1 MSKRDRR
8 ERQKHTVRLTAP
20 AAGRQPRGASPQ
32 PSAASGPGAWLTPRR
47 AALLLLV
54 VGLAVY
60 LNTLF
65 NDFVIDDRL
74 QIVDNPYVHKLEG
87 LRQIFTSDV
96 WAFAGEKGPGVYY
109 RPLMYAC
116 WVPVWRV
123 CEASPVGYHVLNV
136 LLHAGV
142 ALVVALWLLR
152 MQANPTTAWLAALLF
167 AVHPVHTEAVAWISA
182 LPDLQCALFFLL
194 GFWLY
199 LGAERAEG
207 WRRYA
212 LLTGV
217 GVCVLLAL
225 LAKEIGV
232 ALPAMLFL
240 YGLERRRRETGNSR
254 EGQTAAAPSR
264 RSEKLFFY
272 VALALA
278 VIAYLLMRRQALG
291 GANVASALPV
301 GVGARLMAG
310 WVGLLY
316 WYTRLLVL
324 PVRLSAFHVLPL
336 PTGFLDPPVLAGLA
350 AAAGWIGLAVWLRHR
365 RRREWLGVA
374 LLLVS
379 LLPSFL
385 APLRVQ
391 GFWIGERYLYLPSV
405 GFCWL
410 LAAALDHLLRRRRA
424 MLVALAAALAL
435 LYAARTVVR
444 NADWRQE
451 IPFYF
456 HELRTEQESRQ
467 LRALLA
473 GAMLRRGMP
482 EQALQQARAWVRVTP
497 DDKRAHSMLGE
508 IYWTLENPEQAVS
521 ESRQAAVLARRQ
533 GGIAFAAQEFTNLA
547 VLLGQTGHL
556 DDSLDAYRQAVE
568 LDPNLAEARF
578 GFGLALKNAG
588 KPQEAAV
595 QFRSVARLSPQ
606 SVWAHANLA
615 VALAAG
621 HDFADARAA
630 MAEALRLQPDSAEVL
645 AYAGEVEQAAGDR
658 EAARQWF
665 QRALVVDP
673 ANLRART
680 GLSSLR

>member
-1 MSKRDRR
+1 
-8 ERQKHTVRLTAP
+8 
-20 AAGRQPRGASPQ
+20 
-32 PSAASGPGAWLTPRR
+32 
-47 AALLLLV
+47 V

-621 HDFADARAA
+621 HHFADARAA

>member
-32 PSAASGPGAWLTPRR
+32 PSAASGPGAWLAPRR

-116 WVPVWRV
+116 WVPIWRV

-240 YGLERRRRETGNSR
+240 YGLERRRRETDNSR

-278 VIAYLLMRRQALG
+278 VIAYLLMRRHALG

-444 NADWRQE
+444 NADWQQE

-497 DDKRAHSMLGE
+497 DDKRAHSMLSE
-508 IYWTLENPEQAVS
+508 VLWSLENSEAAVS
-521 ESRQAAVLARRQ
+521 ESYRAAVLARDQ
-533 GGIAFAAQEFTNLA
+533 GDAVFAAREFATLA
-547 VLLGQTGHL
+547 VLLSQTGHPEN
-556 DDSLDAYRQAVE
+556 SLDAYR
-568 LDPNLAEARF
+568 EAIRLNPDSADAQHN
-578 GFGLALKNAG
+578 FGLALFSAG
-588 KPQEAAV
+588 KFEEAAV
-595 QFRSVARLSPQ
+595 HFRVAARLSPQ
-606 SVWAHANLA
+606 SAWSHAYLGS
-615 VALAAG
+615 ALAMTR
-621 HDFADARAA
+621 DFAGARAA
-630 MAEALRLQPDSAEVL
+630 LGQADRLQPNNAEIL
-645 AYAGEVEQAAGDR
+645 TRAGEAELAAGDR